1 MYKVETHD
9 NSKDYFSNINIV
21 EGCLHITSNTS
32 ISNMII
38 EVKELTLKERW
49 KVIDIESLIKN
60 IYRDWNNVL
69 NRFKLKAELRKIILI
84 LKAEGKNLEE
94 LKFIE
99 DNIDVLTIDF
109 INIIE
114 VGIKDLSFIN
124 KNNIKEILSDIY
136 KRLVGSELFKSISS
150 EILNVQKAKEFY
162 KYLEGYNGE

>member
-94 LKFIE
+94 L
-99 DNIDVLTIDF
+99 
-109 INIIE
+109 
-114 VGIKDLSFIN
+114 
-124 KNNIKEILSDIY
+124 
-136 KRLVGSELFKSISS
+136 
-150 EILNVQKAKEFY
+150 
-162 KYLEGYNGE
+162 